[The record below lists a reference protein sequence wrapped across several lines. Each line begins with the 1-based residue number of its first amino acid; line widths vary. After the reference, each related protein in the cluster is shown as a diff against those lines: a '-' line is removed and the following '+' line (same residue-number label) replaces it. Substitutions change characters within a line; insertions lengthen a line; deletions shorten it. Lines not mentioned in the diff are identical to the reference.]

1 MIKVPVQKI
10 DVPSIIRSSEM
21 LLQHLLIFK
30 GAVFPRTPL
39 PMTAVY
45 PVLSFLLLSSC
56 WGSCSVSRI
65 YDVYSNPW
73 ELGLSWRATCKELC
87 LP

>member
-1 MIKVPVQKI
+1 MVKVPVQKI

-21 LLQHLLIFK
+21 LLQHLLVFK
-30 GAVFPRTPL
+30 GTVFPRTSL

-56 WGSCSVSRI
+56 
-65 YDVYSNPW
+65 
-73 ELGLSWRATCKELC
+73 
-87 LP
+87 